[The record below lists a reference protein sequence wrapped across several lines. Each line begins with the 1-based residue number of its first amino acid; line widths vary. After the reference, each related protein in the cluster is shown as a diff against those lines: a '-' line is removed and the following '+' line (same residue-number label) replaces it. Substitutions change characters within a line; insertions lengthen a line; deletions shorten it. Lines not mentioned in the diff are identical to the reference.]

1 MNGLV
6 KVTLKDGSIRE
17 YPVNTTLIEIAKD
30 ISPGLARV
38 ALAGEVNGEVVDIR
52 TPIKERCV

>member
-38 ALAGEVNGEVVDIR
+38 ALAGG
-52 TPIKERCV
+52 